1 MVLAF
6 AFLSFLNFQENKLMY
21 LRVKCSIFYYFYFL
35 QKVYL
40 VIKVLWKVD
49 KPPEEGGVF
58 HVVYLYFSDL
68 ICTGMK

>member
-1 MVLAF
+1 
-6 AFLSFLNFQENKLMY
+6 MY